1 MLRLGPALTNI
12 SGWSLPSGQRKYSR
26 LLACAVIQVMQLWL
40 PISVGHIRSMML
52 HSKPKLSQHLFPKP
66 SQINYWVNYRLRCM
80 RQLKPAGNQPSGSQ
94 FTLHSRRQR
103 EIRWHSL
110 SILTT
115 CGTKGSPVTLIARDS
130 KKTADVIDP

>member
-1 MLRLGPALTNI
+1 MLRLGPCFYKHLGLVFTVWATQVLALVSVCSIPGNAT
-12 SGWSLPSGQRKYSR
+12 
-26 LLACAVIQVMQLWL
+26 LA

-66 SQINYWVNYRLRCM
+66 SQINYWVNYRPRCT

-103 EIRWHSL
+103 EIRWHSV

-130 KKTADVIDP
+130 KKTAGVIDP